1 MQRSGKGHP
10 GEERNSDA
18 CLKRADGMIGKF
30 FKDTKEYAYL
40 CRYMART
47 GLKAEVANSYLNWI
61 WWVLEP
67 LASMFIYY
75 CIFSH
80 VLGRNQEYY
89 LAFIYTGT
97 LIWSYFDR
105 CVLFAVQAIRLNRD
119 IVTKTYV
126 PKPVLILSNML
137 FNGFKMLISCGIL
150 IIVLLLQHVR
160 ITPHVFFVFP
170 VLAVF
175 LIIAFGVCLILMH
188 FGVFVDDL
196 THAMRIGMWML
207 FYVSGVF
214 YDLRS
219 ILPGGWGEILIRVN
233 PVAAVIFN
241 VRQCLLY
248 GAFPEAVTMSAWF
261 IIGVMLCL
269 IGLKL
274 SYTYE
279 NTYVKII

>member
-1 MQRSGKGHP
+1 
-10 GEERNSDA
+10 
-18 CLKRADGMIGKF
+18 MIRQF

-40 CRYMART
+40 CRYMAKT

-75 CIFSH
+75 LIFSR
-80 VLGRNQEYY
+80 VLGRGQTYY

-105 CVLFAVQAIRLNRD
+105 CVLYSVQAVRLNRD
-119 IVTKTYV
+119 IVTKTYI

-150 IIVLLLQHVR
+150 VIVLVCQHVR
-160 ITPHVFFVFP
+160 ITPYVLFVIPVLFVF
-170 VLAVF
+170 L
-175 LIIAFGVCLILMH
+175 LTAFGVCLILMH

-196 THAMRIGMWML
+196 SHAMRIGMWML

-214 YDLRS
+214 YDLRTV
-219 ILPGGWGEILIRVN
+219 LPGVWGEILIWIN
-233 PVAAVIFN
+233 PVAAAIFN

-248 GAFPEAVTMSAWF
+248 GAAPEAGTMLAWF
-261 IIGVMLCL
+261 AAGLAL
-269 IGLKL
+269 AAAGLKL